1 MDDLRE
7 EEAMAAVR
15 AKTEAA
21 IDMESSLAEKIERII
36 LDAIICFLLIIFCS
50 SLYQVIMETSK

>member
-21 IDMESSLAEKIERII
+21 IDMESSLAVKIERII